1 MADKIIVK
9 KLCHKANE
17 AFVIQNFRTS
27 KKIKGKE
34 ILHHGQCGSMK
45 GKGEVPSHSELER
58 IYLNSEQSADIIQ
71 QYMYQQYLNR
81 LFAFNTCTVLR

>member
-1 MADKIIVK
+1 MKPLSFK
-9 KLCHKANE
+9 TFGLK
-17 AFVIQNFRTS
+17 